1 MDWPDIR
8 ATYDAV
14 AADYA
19 DAFADELAGKPF
31 DRDLLDEFAATVDGP
46 VLDLGCGPA
55 GHVTRYLA
63 DRGVRVAGVDLAPE
77 GIAEARRRHPDLEF
91 RVGDLRAIPADD
103 ASLGGVVA
111 FYSVIHLPRPELP
124 LAFAEFRRVLVPGG
138 QLLVAMHG
146 GTGETG
152 ADEWFGRPVSVR
164 ATLVDADELAGL
176 VTDAGLTLAARHER
190 PPYAGEYPSQ
200 RLYVLARR

>member
-19 DAFADELAGKPF
+19 STFADELAGKPF
-31 DRDLLDEFAATVDGP
+31 DRAQLDEFAAVVDGP

-63 DRGVRVAGVDLAPE
+63 DRGVLVAGVDIAPE
-77 GIAEARRRHPDLEF
+77 GVAEAQRRHPDLEF
-91 RVGDLRAIPADD
+91 RVGDLRAIPAED
-103 ASLGGVVA
+103 ASLGGIVA
-111 FYSVIHLPRPELP
+111 FYSVIHLPRAELP
-124 LAFAEFRRVLVPGG
+124 LAFAEFRRVLAPGG
-138 QLLVAMHG
+138 LALVAMHG
-146 GTGETG
+146 GEGETG
-152 ADEWFGRPVSVR
+152 AEDWFGHAVSVR
-164 ATLVDADELAGL
+164 ATLVEPDELAGL
-176 VTDAGLTLAARHER
+176 VTDAGLTLAAQHER
-190 PPYAGEYPSQ
+190 PPYPGEYPSQ

>member
-1 MDWPDIR
+1 MDWPDIG

-31 DRDLLDEFAATVDGP
+31 DRDLLDEFADTVDGP

-63 DRGVRVAGVDLAPE
+63 DRGVRVAGVDLAHE

-91 RVGDLRAIPADD
+91 
-103 ASLGGVVA
+103 
-111 FYSVIHLPRPELP
+111 
-124 LAFAEFRRVLVPGG
+124 
-138 QLLVAMHG
+138 
-146 GTGETG
+146 
-152 ADEWFGRPVSVR
+152 
-164 ATLVDADELAGL
+164 LAG
-176 VTDAGLTLAARHER
+176 D
-190 PPYAGEYPSQ
+190 PC
-200 RLYVLARR
+200 

>member
-1 MDWPDIR
+1 MNWPDIR

-19 DAFADELAGKPF
+19 DAFADELAAKPF
-31 DRDLLDEFAATVDGP
+31 DRALLDEFAATVDGP

-63 DRGVRVAGVDLAPE
+63 DRGARVAGVDLAPE
-77 GIAEARRRHPDLEF
+77 GVAEARRRHPDLEF

-103 ASLGGVVA
+103 SSLSGIVA
-111 FYSVIHLPRPELP
+111 FYSVIHLPRAELP
-124 LAFAEFRRVLVPGG
+124 LAFAEMRRVLAPGG
-138 QLLVAMHG
+138 LALVSMHG
-146 GTGETG
+146 GTGEIG
-152 ADEWFGRPVSVR
+152 ADEWFGHPVSVR
-164 ATLVDADELAGL
+164 VTLVEPDELAGL
-176 VTDAGLTLAARHER
+176 VTDAGLTRVTQHER
-190 PPYAGEYPSQ
+190 PPYPGEYPSQ

>member
-1 MDWPDIR
+1 MNWPDIR

-19 DAFADELAGKPF
+19 DAFADELAAKPF
-31 DRDLLDEFAATVDGP
+31 DRQLLDEFAATVDGP

-63 DRGVRVAGVDLAPE
+63 DRGARIAGVDLAPE
-77 GIAEARRRHPDLEF
+77 GVAEAQRRHPDLEF

-103 ASLGGVVA
+103 ASLGGIIA
-111 FYSVIHLPRPELP
+111 FYSVIHLPRAELP

-138 QLLVAMHG
+138 RLLIAMHG
-146 GTGETG
+146 GDGETG
-152 ADEWFGRPVSVR
+152 VDEWFGRPVAVC
-164 ATLVDADELAGL
+164 ATLVTAAELLDL
-176 VTDAGLTLAARHER
+176 VTGAGLTSVERHER
-190 PPYAGEYPSQ
+190 PPYAGEFPSQ